1 PCRAAPRAHRAA
13 VPDRRGRPP
22 HDDAGDAAGDRG
34 RRCRRTGGRGA
45 ASAVGARG
53 GDGGRRRGRP
63 HDEGGGA
70 MTAAIVVLVV
80 GLGSYLFRISMVVLA
95 GTERLWIRR
104 ATPFVVPAAF
114 AALATGGIVTAV
126 GGQPLGG
133 MLPPLAAAAV
143 AVA

>member
-1 PCRAAPRAHRAA
+1 
-13 VPDRRGRPP
+13 
-22 HDDAGDAAGDRG
+22 
-34 RRCRRTGGRGA
+34 
-45 ASAVGARG
+45 
-53 GDGGRRRGRP
+53 
-63 HDEGGGA
+63 

-80 GLGSYLFRISMVVLA
+80 GLGSYLFRMSMVVLA

-143 AVA
+143 AVAVVRRTGVPWHAIATGMPTLWLLSGLVGH